1 MPFRPTRRAKRKM
14 KTNRRSFLKFLSVSP
29 AIFHASSGF
38 GKFSEDTT
46 KELLSTPEL
55 LQAATEP
62 TPVLPTPYE
71 ADAESGSFYPTGS
84 VIIRYPG
91 KPSHTGG
98 TATYN
103 PETNMTTHIFTQ
115 SGTFK

>member
-1 MPFRPTRRAKRKM
+1 M

-38 GKFSEDTT
+38 GKIFHEPPIQ
-46 KELLSTPEL
+46 LLSDSEL

-115 SGTFK
+115 SGTLE

>member
-1 MPFRPTRRAKRKM
+1 MAQL
-14 KTNRRSFLKFLSVSP
+14 NRRSFLKFLSVSP

-38 GKFSEDTT
+38 GKFFHDPP
-46 KELLSTPEL
+46 KELLSEPEI
-55 LQAATEP
+55 LQSIVEP
-62 TPVLPTPYE
+62 PTKMG
-71 ADAESGSFYPTGS
+71 SGM
-84 VIIRYPG
+84 VITTYPG

-103 PETNMTTHIFTQ
+103 EETNQTTHIFTS

>member
-1 MPFRPTRRAKRKM
+1 MENNNS
-14 KTNRRSFLKFLSVSP
+14 NRRSFLKFLSVSP

-38 GKFSEDTT
+38 GKISEELP
-46 KELLSTPEL
+46 KELLSDSEL
-55 LQAATEP
+55 LQAISEP
-62 TPVLPTPYE
+62 PPKPLNTTPYE
-71 ADAESGSFYPTGS
+71 ADVESGSFYPSGS

-91 KPSHTGG
+91 KPTGKGG

-115 SGTFK
+115 SGTFHG

>member
-1 MPFRPTRRAKRKM
+1 MATS
-14 KTNRRSFLKFLSVSP
+14 RRSFLKFLSVSP
-29 AIFHASSGF
+29 AIFHASTGF
-38 GKFSEDTT
+38 GKLSSETIP
-46 KELLSTPEL
+46 KEWLSDSEL

-62 TPVLPTPYE
+62 TPVLPTYE
-71 ADAESGSFYPTGS
+71 ADKESGSFYPSGS

-115 SGTFK
+115 SGTFE